1 MITVERTNNSTYIIT
16 NDGIDDN
23 KIKIEVGRTVNI
35 NVTQIILTVLAKN
48 NTKEE
53 IIEIKENK

>member
-1 MITVERTNNSTYIIT
+1 MITVERTNNFTYIIT

-23 KIKIEVGRTVNI
+23 KIKIEVGREVNT

-48 NTKEE
+48 NAKEE